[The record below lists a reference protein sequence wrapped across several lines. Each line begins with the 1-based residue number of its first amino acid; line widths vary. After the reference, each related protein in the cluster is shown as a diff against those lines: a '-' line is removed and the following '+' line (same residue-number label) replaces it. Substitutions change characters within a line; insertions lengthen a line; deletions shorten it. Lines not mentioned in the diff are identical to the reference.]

1 MKRLAILI
9 GIVCVATYFMF
20 SKEERKE
27 IAEILTEI

>member
-1 MKRLAILI
+1 MKRLALLF
-9 GIVCVATYFMF
+9 GIMCVATYFML